1 MYIVQMYCQYKIIEY
16 RIYEHL
22 RLFARWPDSRYIS
35 FFARWLFRLK
45 VTTMRNRSH
54 SWSRGDDDD
63 DHHDDHNH
71 GDHDDDDHNHDDQ
84 DYDDDDKRQK
94 KQPHYS
100 KTASTSKNQF
110 QGFNHKACPSLVPNC
125 C

>member
-1 MYIVQMYCQYKIIEY
+1 MYCQYKIIEY

-54 SWSRGDDDD
+54 SWSRGDDD
-63 DHHDDHNH
+63 HNHDDY
-71 GDHDDDDHNHDDQ
+71 GDLDDEDDEDDPGDNDHNHDDQ

-94 KQPHYS
+94 KQPHYP
-100 KTASTSKNQF
+100 KTALRSKNQF
-110 QGFNHKACPSLVPNC
+110 QGFNH
-125 C
+125 

>member
-1 MYIVQMYCQYKIIEY
+1 
-16 RIYEHL
+16 
-22 RLFARWPDSRYIS
+22 
-35 FFARWLFRLK
+35 
-45 VTTMRNRSH
+45 MRNRSH

-63 DHHDDHNH
+63 DHHDDDNH

-94 KQPHYS
+94 KQPHYP
-100 KTASTSKNQF
+100 KTALRSKNQF

>member
-1 MYIVQMYCQYKIIEY
+1 MYCQYKIIEY

-54 SWSRGDDDD
+54 SWSRGDEY
-63 DHHDDHNH
+63 DHPDGHDYGDDDHNH
-71 GDHDDDDHNHDDQ
+71 GDQ
-84 DYDDDDKRQK
+84 DYDDDKRQK
-94 KQPHYS
+94 KLPHYP
-100 KTASTSKNQF
+100 KTALTSKNQF
-110 QGFNHKACPSLVPNC
+110 
-125 C
+125 